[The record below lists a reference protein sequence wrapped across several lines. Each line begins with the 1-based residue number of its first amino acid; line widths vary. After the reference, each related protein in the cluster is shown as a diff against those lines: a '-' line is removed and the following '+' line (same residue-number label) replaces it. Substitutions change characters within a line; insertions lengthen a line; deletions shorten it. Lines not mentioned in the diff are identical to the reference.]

1 MLAASPSANHT
12 DLLQPSFLYTHPIRS
27 SQLQQAF
34 SANPPPMP
42 DRKLAGLT
50 TDLYFSLLSSKFN
63 PLVSSPVVWQNCSLT
78 FLPAPPVYS
87 RTCRSSPSTFLPIHL
102 SCLPSTLAGSPYN
115 LQVNCRSSYFLP
127 FFRSSHLASFPI
139 LYQSTCSGLPFF
151 SATTS
156 SRPLRPTPLTLFP
169 TYLFAS
175 VATSRRHSLG
185 TFWPSLSEN
194 QLGQQNR

>member
-1 MLAASPSANHT
+1 
-12 DLLQPSFLYTHPIRS
+12 
-27 SQLQQAF
+27 
-34 SANPPPMP
+34 MP

-102 SCLPSTLAGSPYN
+102 SCLPSPLARSPCN
-115 LQVNCRSSYFLP
+115 LQVNCQSSYFLP
-127 FFRSSHLASFPI
+127 FFRTSHLASFPV

-156 SRPLRPTPLTLFP
+156 SRPLRPSPLTLFP
-169 TYLFAS
+169 TYLSAS

-194 QLGQQNR
+194 QRGQQNR